1 MEWEMNEDIV
11 ISGISGRFP
20 EADNIDELAKN
31 LLENVDMITED
42 ERRWPIGK
50 HNQELKFL
58 FLFNIVNKK
67 LEVKQSK

>member
-58 FLFNIVNKK
+58 FLFNVVNKK